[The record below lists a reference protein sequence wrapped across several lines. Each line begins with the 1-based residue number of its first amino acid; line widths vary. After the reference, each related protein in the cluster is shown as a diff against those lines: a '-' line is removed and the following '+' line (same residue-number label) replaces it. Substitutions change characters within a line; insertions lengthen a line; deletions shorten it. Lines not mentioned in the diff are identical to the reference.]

1 MAGLGRGFESLIPT
15 EFVDDDFDVTAKED
29 KKTSNL
35 TEVPIT
41 EVVRD
46 EDQPRKEFAPEALEA
61 LANSIK
67 EHGVLQPLV
76 AVKEGDKYKIV
87 AGERRFR
94 ASKMAGLEK
103 VPVIIRTL
111 EAQERLEI
119 SIIENA
125 QREDLNA
132 IEMATAYAKL
142 KSQFNLSEA
151 EIAERVGKSKSAV
164 VNTMRLLNLADDV
177 KKAMVEH
184 KLSEGVM
191 RPLIGANEELVEK
204 ILPKIIEEG
213 WTARRVE
220 KEMAEK
226 KQKSSVRA
234 VKQTSY
240 IKQET
245 VLAKKYDANVSQW
258 ELNKASDIIDL
269 IAKKCQRSKASHS
282 CGK

>member
-1 MAGLGRGFESLIPT
+1 M
-15 EFVDDDFDVTAKED
+15 
-29 KKTSNL
+29 
-35 TEVPIT
+35 
-41 EVVRD
+41 
-46 EDQPRKEFAPEALEA
+46 
-61 LANSIK
+61 ANSIK

-245 VLAKKYDANVSQW
+245 VLAKKYDANVRVRGRSITITCRTDD
-258 ELNKASDIIDL
+258 ELKEL
-269 IAKKCQRSKASHS
+269 LEKL
-282 CGK
+282 

>member
-29 KKTSNL
+29 KKASNL

-41 EVVRD
+41 EIVRD

-184 KLSEGVM
+184 KLSEGVI

-245 VLAKKYDANVSQW
+245 VLAKKYDANVRVRGRSITITCRTDD
-258 ELNKASDIIDL
+258 ELKEL
-269 IAKKCQRSKASHS
+269 LEKL
-282 CGK
+282 

>member
-29 KKTSNL
+29 KKASNL

-41 EVVRD
+41 EIVRD

-76 AVKEGDKYKIV
+76 VVKEGDKYKIV

-164 VNTMRLLNLADDV
+164 VNTMRLLNLADNV

-191 RPLIGANEELVEK
+191 RPLIGADEELVEK

-245 VLAKKYDANVSQW
+245 VLAKKYDANVRVRGRSITITCRTDD
-258 ELNKASDIIDL
+258 ELKEL
-269 IAKKCQRSKASHS
+269 LEKL
-282 CGK
+282 

>member
-29 KKTSNL
+29 KKASNL

-41 EVVRD
+41 EIVRD

-191 RPLIGANEELVEK
+191 RPLIGADEELVEK

-245 VLAKKYDANVSQW
+245 VLAKKYDANVRVRGRSITITCRTDD
-258 ELNKASDIIDL
+258 ELKEL
-269 IAKKCQRSKASHS
+269 LEKL
-282 CGK
+282 

>member
-29 KKTSNL
+29 KKASNL

-41 EVVRD
+41 EIVRD

-76 AVKEGDKYKIV
+76 VVKEGDKYKIV

-245 VLAKKYDANVSQW
+245 VLAKKYDANVRVRGRSVTITCRTDD
-258 ELNKASDIIDL
+258 ELKEL
-269 IAKKCQRSKASHS
+269 LEKL
-282 CGK
+282 

>member
-29 KKTSNL
+29 KKASNL

-76 AVKEGDKYKIV
+76 VVKEGDRYKIV

-191 RPLIGANEELVEK
+191 RPLIGADEELVEK

-245 VLAKKYDANVSQW
+245 VLAKKYDANVRVRGRSITITCRTDD
-258 ELNKASDIIDL
+258 ELKEL
-269 IAKKCQRSKASHS
+269 LEKL
-282 CGK
+282 

>member
-35 TEVPIT
+35 TEVSIT

-76 AVKEGDKYKIV
+76 VVKEGDKYKIV

-191 RPLIGANEELVEK
+191 RPLIGADEELVKK

-245 VLAKKYDANVSQW
+245 VLAKKYDANVRVRGRSITITCRTDD
-258 ELNKASDIIDL
+258 ELKEL
-269 IAKKCQRSKASHS
+269 LEKL
-282 CGK
+282 

>member
-29 KKTSNL
+29 KKASNL

-41 EVVRD
+41 EIVRD
-46 EDQPRKEFAPEALEA
+46 EDQPRKEFALEALEA

-76 AVKEGDKYKIV
+76 VVKEGDKYKIV

-142 KSQFNLSEA
+142 KLQFNLSEA

-164 VNTMRLLNLADDV
+164 VNTMRLLNLADNV

-191 RPLIGANEELVEK
+191 RPLIGADEELVEK

-245 VLAKKYDANVSQW
+245 VLAKKYDANVRVRGRSITITCRTDD
-258 ELNKASDIIDL
+258 ELKEL
-269 IAKKCQRSKASHS
+269 LEKL
-282 CGK
+282 